1 MSKFDLGLEALA
13 DQQELE
19 VTGDILSYEY
29 LDTVMQFNDEAA
41 EAVVIADG
49 IGAIASAFENLGA
62 ICDVLKEHGNS
73 PALEALVGGNFRE
86 GFSLEAAEKAKEGL
100 WARFVKWLKTLWAKI
115 KAFFAKYFVSAEKM
129 SRALKERARELQ
141 DNDMKEVTV
150 SLPSNEVIK
159 AAATFIQTTFKDELK
174 QVADE
179 IKQLKAGKG
188 FGDSAVEKVM
198 AKRTGDYL
206 QTGLNAFMN
215 PESINVTKQA
225 AIVSLTLTAD
235 CLDALRVCQAAVD
248 GITTVVENLSFSA
261 DNETAE
267 AIGKDV
273 KNAAGGKGKQAA
285 AAGKLAEEGV
295 KAFGSDGF
303 REALMKGNKN
313 VTSFLSSMSRKLVA
327 YGSMQL
333 STFKVAK
340 TSK

>member
-1 MSKFDLGLEALA
+1 MSKFDLGLEALTER
-13 DQQELE
+13 DNFG
-19 VTGDILSYEY
+19 TGDILSYEY
-29 LDTVMQFNDEAA
+29 LDTVMQFNDEASD
-41 EAVVIADG
+41 AVVIADG
-49 IGAIASAFENLGA
+49 ITSLCSAYENLGA
-62 ICDVLKEHGNS
+62 ICDVLATHGNS
-73 PALEALVGGNFRE
+73 PALEALVGDNFRE

-100 WARFVKWLKTLWAKI
+100 WSRFVKWLKTLWAKI

-141 DNDMKEVTV
+141 DSDMKEVTV
-150 SLPSNEVIK
+150 SLPSNEVLK
-159 AAATFIQTTFKDELK
+159 AAASFIQTTFKDELK
-174 QVADE
+174 QVGDE
-179 IKQLKAGKG
+179 IKQMKAGKI
-188 FGDSAVEKVM
+188 GDSAIEKVM

-206 QTGLNAFMN
+206 QTGLNAFMS
-215 PESINVTKQA
+215 PDSINITKQA
-225 AIVSLTLTAD
+225 AIVSLNLTAN

-273 KNAAGGKGKQAA
+273 KEAAGGKGKQAN

-333 STFKVAK
+333 STFKVSKTAK
-340 TSK
+340 

>member
-13 DQQELE
+13 DQQGLE
-19 VTGDILSYEY
+19 MTGDILSYEY

-49 IGAIASAFENLGA
+49 IGAIASAMENLGA

-150 SLPSNEVIK
+150 SIPSNEVIK
-159 AAATFIQTTFKDELK
+159 AAASFIQTTFKDELK

-179 IKQLKAGKG
+179 IKQLKSGKV
-188 FGDSAVEKVM
+188 GDSAIEKVM

-215 PESINVTKQA
+215 PESINITKQA
-225 AIVSLTLTAD
+225 AIVSLNLTAD
-235 CLDALRVCQAAVD
+235 CLDALKVCQAAVD

-267 AIGKDV
+267 AVGKDV
-273 KNAAGGKGKQAA
+273 KEAAGGKGKQAA

-303 REALMKGNKN
+303 REALMKGNRN